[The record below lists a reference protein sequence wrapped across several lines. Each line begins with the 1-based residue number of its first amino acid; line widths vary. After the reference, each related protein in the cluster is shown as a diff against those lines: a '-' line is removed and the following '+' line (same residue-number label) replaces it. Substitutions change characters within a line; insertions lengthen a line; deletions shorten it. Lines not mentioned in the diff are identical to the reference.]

1 MPRRGRPQ
9 EPKESAPT
17 IETGRELST
26 RELRKRISS
35 LTKEINVEIERYR
48 NWVSEGGQENPVY
61 ESFIE
66 RAKEASA
73 YMNKKGEVIIPKG
86 REGEIAAGTSYKRRT
101 ELEREYQVFQRF
113 MQMSKRA
120 EPQEYFAKLEERK
133 NTFNFNH
140 DADLTVEEYGKFI
153 DIMNAVADTWLYQLL
168 GKEAPGAVA
177 ELYAQ
182 ASNKGRR
189 QLVPIIVDISKNP
202 QAHGNTPDDMLAYI
216 AERMGITG
224 EFDELD
230 DEEI

>member
-1 MPRRGRPQ
+1 M
-9 EPKESAPT
+9 
-17 IETGRELST
+17 
-26 RELRKRISS
+26 
-35 LTKEINVEIERYR
+35 
-48 NWVSEGGQENPVY
+48 
-61 ESFIE
+61 
-66 RAKEASA
+66 
-73 YMNKKGEVIIPKG
+73 
-86 REGEIAAGTSYKRRT
+86 
-101 ELEREYQVFQRF
+101 
-113 MQMSKRA
+113 
-120 EPQEYFAKLEERK
+120 
-133 NTFNFNH
+133 
-140 DADLTVEEYGKFI
+140 TVEEYGKFI